1 MPGTVFNANISTR
14 GPDAIIELSGDV
26 NSGAQEGLEEAYR
39 KVEGGDGRVLLDF
52 TKTDYINSTGIAL
65 IVGLLG
71 RARAEGREVV
81 AYGLTAHYREVFQ
94 ITRLSDFMTIYD
106 DQRAAS
112 VAAK

>member
-1 MPGTVFNANISTR
+1 MPGTVFDAKVTTR
-14 GPDAIIELSGDV
+14 GPDTVIELSGDV
-26 NSGAQEGLEEAYR
+26 NSGAQQGLEEAYR

-71 RARAEGREVV
+71 KARAAGREVV
-81 AYGLTAHYREVFQ
+81 AYGLTSHYLEVFQ

-106 DQRAAS
+106 SQSAAMA
-112 VAAK
+112 AAK